1 MTSLVPLHG
10 DTPLLLPSETSSFIP
25 ILRRAGVNLSIHV
38 CTMGCCLLGHRWL
51 ELKCVQWTPAGP
63 ISFSSLGIWNGGTIW
78 LHQYL
83 QMVGPVTQNFQNCRA
98 AVCVSF
104 GMWKADV
111 WDGKNEIDIQRDI
124 DTHFGSVSPLE
135 IHPPQHTPKSRS
147 KLAWSSLHSLQLKS
161 PNPYMRAQRPFSRV
175 TEDSVAF

>member
-10 DTPLLLPSETSSFIP
+10 DTPLLLPFETSFFIP
-25 ILRRAGVNLSIHV
+25 ILRRAGVNLSLHV

-51 ELKCVQWTPAGP
+51 ELKCIQWTPAGP

-78 LHQYL
+78 LHQFL
-83 QMVGPVTQNFQNCRA
+83 QMVGSVTQNFQNCRA

-135 IHPPQHTPKSRS
+135 IHPAPPPH
-147 KLAWSSLHSLQLKS
+147 
-161 PNPYMRAQRPFSRV
+161 PNPDPS
-175 TEDSVAF
+175 